1 MLRQSGDSHPLRE
14 SDCHLY
20 NTRMRNILRGVPI
33 LFAMALVIFAP
44 IIFSGYSELRK
55 GDTASSRLEAAQ
67 HHQVAALRLP
77 WRADLYELAGHEYY
91 HAKEYTLAEA
101 AYQKAF
107 QRHAL
112 SAAGWVA
119 WGDVQYLLGNSER
132 AAEIWKQGLEQTDPS
147 EDLYSRLALIYK
159 EQKQYTQAA
168 EYFQRYVSRHL
179 DDASAHYQLGLL
191 LTLSDPQTAAS
202 ELITASQLD
211 PELDPAVQALRT
223 ALNLASLSKSSSA
236 QLVIIG
242 RGLGLV
248 SEWDLAQA
256 AFEQALQADE
266 QNAEA
271 WAWLGEAYQQAGR
284 DDAFTSLERALSL
297 NPNSAVVRGLRGL
310 YFQRVGNNREALIEF
325 QAAAKLQPDDPALYV
340 SIGESFSKLGD
351 MIRALEAYQSAVAL
365 APADIN
371 YLRLLAQFCGQNN
384 INIEDA
390 GIVAA
395 QRAVVLEPN
404 DAGLQDLLGWLL
416 LLDARYPEAE
426 RTLLRALA
434 LDSQNASAHFHLGM
448 LYFQINDQ
456 AAAQAHL
463 ISARDLGNPDAQA
476 VLNQY
481 FP

>member
-1 MLRQSGDSHPLRE
+1 
-14 SDCHLY
+14 
-20 NTRMRNILRGVPI
+20 MRNIFRVLPI
-33 LFAMALVIFAP
+33 LLSIALAIITP
-44 IIFSGYSELRK
+44 IIFSGYAELDK
-55 GDTASSRLEAAQ
+55 GNTAPSYLEAAQ
-67 HHQVAALRLP
+67 HHQSAALRLP

-91 HAKEYTLAEA
+91 HAKEYALAEA
-101 AYQKAF
+101 SYQKAY

-119 WGDVQYLLGNSER
+119 WGDVHYWMSDTER
-132 AAEIWKQGLEQTDPS
+132 AAEIWQQGLGQTNPS

-159 EQKQYTQAA
+159 EQKDYAKAA
-168 EYFQRYVSRHL
+168 EYFQRYVSNHL
-179 DDASAHYQLGLL
+179 DNASAHYQLGLL
-191 LTLSDPQTAAS
+191 LTLSDPQTATS

-211 PELDPAVQALRT
+211 PGLDPAVQTLRT
-223 ALNLASLSKSSSA
+223 ALNLGSLSDSPSA
-236 QLVIIG
+236 QYVIIG

-248 SEWDLAQA
+248 SEWELAQA
-256 AFEQALQADE
+256 AFEQAIQAEE

-271 WAWLGEAYQQAGR
+271 WAWLGEVQQQAGSNE
-284 DDAFTSLERALSL
+284 AFTSLERALSL

-310 YFQRVGNNREALIEF
+310 YFQRVGNNREALTEF

-351 MIRALEAYQSAVAL
+351 MIRALEAYQFAVAL
-365 APADIN
+365 APEDVN

-384 INIEDA
+384 INIRDV
-390 GIVAA
+390 GVVAA
-395 QRAVVLEPN
+395 QRAVVLQQD

-426 RTLLRALA
+426 RHLLRALE

-463 ISARDLGNPDAQA
+463 ISARDLGNTDAQA

>member
-1 MLRQSGDSHPLRE
+1 
-14 SDCHLY
+14 
-20 NTRMRNILRGVPI
+20 MRNTFRALPI
-33 LFAMALVIFAP
+33 LLIITLAILVPVIY
-44 IIFSGYSELRK
+44 SGYAELRK

-101 AYQKAF
+101 SYQKAF

-119 WGDVQYLLGNSER
+119 WGDVHYLMGDTER

-159 EQKQYTQAA
+159 EQKNYTQAA
-168 EYFQRYVSRHL
+168 EYFQRYVSNHL

-191 LTLSDPQTAAS
+191 LTLSDPQTATS

-223 ALNLASLSKSSSA
+223 ALNLASLSESPSA

-248 SEWDLAQA
+248 SEWELAQA
-256 AFEQALQADE
+256 AFEQAIQADE
-266 QNAEA
+266 KNAEA
-271 WAWLGEAYQQAGR
+271 WAWLGEAQQQAGNQ
-284 DDAFTSLERALSL
+284 DAFTSLERALRL

-310 YFQRVGNNREALIEF
+310 YFQRVGNNRQALAEF

-340 SIGESFSKLGD
+340 SIGESYSKLGD
-351 MIRALEAYQSAVAL
+351 MIRAVEAYQYATAL
-365 APADIN
+365 APEDAN
-371 YLRLLAQFCGQNN
+371 YWRLLAQFCGQNN
-384 INIEDA
+384 INIKDV
-390 GIVAA
+390 GILAA
-395 QRAVVLEPN
+395 QRAVVLQP
-404 DAGLQDLLGWLL
+404 DDTSLQDLLGWLS

-426 RTLLRALA
+426 RHLLRALE

-463 ISARDLGNPDAQA
+463 ISARDLGNTDAQA